1 MSYSRLQLAEP
12 DAPVSSLWRVWVQL
26 LLRALRE
33 RTLWL
38 ALVAGLAAVTFAY
51 QSPRSL
57 YADMGGRV
65 EAAQHTGFYQPEGG
79 GDAGANFR
87 WSSAN
92 SSLIF
97 YGTGKPLAPASVSLQ
112 LSSGRDVGAEPIEV
126 GVLVNGHPAPA
137 LKLIRESA
145 SYKIDIPPEWVD
157 LAGDIQLDFTSAT
170 FNAPKDRRD
179 LGFRIDFARVEMLV
193 GVTLPSLTQVL
204 WLALSAL
211 FLYWLLRSIWLTPK
225 AAGLLTFLFLITCAA
240 ILAAQRLFLT
250 IYTSRLAFT
259 LLLALLIAFVV
270 EMLVRR
276 LVRAAGWRGER
287 ALPEWAW
294 LGLRGLVM
302 ASVTLKVGGLLHP
315 FSFIIDAEFHLR
327 YIGYMAEGQMQYFG
341 DSLAFAV
348 MPKEEWGS
356 ARTFIP
362 YSPFFFVV
370 AAPLAWLPIP
380 TNISVPV
387 VLATLESV
395 KVGLVYMVG
404 IGLASIFGNHIRR
417 ERVGRIALATAAFYS
432 FIPATFLLQQW
443 GNWPTQLSLWLATL
457 WTALVTL
464 YWHQL
469 TTPLV
474 WAASTALLAL
484 TMLSY
489 TVTAVYIGL
498 FVGVIVA
505 VGWLFVMEERRRW
518 LALFLS
524 LVAATGVAM
533 LVYYGQYVARIL
545 GDTLPT
551 LGGAITTEGKAT
563 DKWST
568 PWDFLADRLA
578 AMHSYHLVI
587 ISALALAG
595 VLWLF
600 FSGANRSNNGG
611 GQWQKVWLGGWL
623 VVFALISV
631 ADYWV
636 DQVLKQFWFS
646 FPLIALLG
654 GTWLLAIK
662 GRGSRIYN
670 MLTSLVMV
678 TLVWQSLSL
687 WVFRLF
693 FH

>member
-1 MSYSRLQLAEP
+1 
-12 DAPVSSLWRVWVQL
+12 
-26 LLRALRE
+26 LRE
-33 RTLWL
+33 RTLWV

-57 YADMGGRV
+57 YADMGGRA
-65 EAAQHTGFYQPEGG
+65 EGAQHKGFYQPEGG

-87 WSSAN
+87 WASAN

-112 LSSGRDVGAEPIEV
+112 LSSGRDAEAEPIQV

-145 SYKIDIPPEWVD
+145 SYKVNIPPEWVD
-157 LAGDIQLDFTSAT
+157 LSGDIRLDFTSPT

-179 LGFRIDFARVEMLV
+179 LGFRIDFARVEMPA
-193 GVTLPSLTQVL
+193 GVTLPSFTQVL

-211 FLYWLLRSIWLTPK
+211 FLYWLLRSIWLAPK
-225 AAGLLTFLFLITCAA
+225 VAGLLTLLFLVACAV
-240 ILAAQRLFLT
+240 IIAAQRLFLT
-250 IYTSRLAFT
+250 IFTLRLAFT
-259 LLLALLIAFVV
+259 LLLALVV
-270 EMLVRR
+270 GIVAETLVRL
-276 LVRAAGWRGER
+276 LVRSAGWRGKR

-294 LGLRGLVM
+294 VGLKGLIM
-302 ASVTLKVGGLLHP
+302 ASVALKVGGLLHP

-341 DSLAFAV
+341 DNLAFAV

-395 KVGLVYMVG
+395 KVGLVFI
-404 IGLASIFGNHIRR
+404 IGLGLAPIFSNHVRR
-417 ERVGRIALATAAFYS
+417 EKVARIALATAAFYS
-432 FIPATFLLQQW
+432 FIPSTFLLQQW

-457 WTALVTL
+457 WAALVTL
-464 YWHQL
+464 YWHRL
-469 TTPLV
+469 TRPLV
-474 WAASTALLAL
+474 WAASTVVLAL

-498 FVGVIVA
+498 FVGIIILA
-505 VGWLFVMEERRRW
+505 GWLLVREERQRW
-518 LALFLS
+518 SALLLS
-524 LVAATGVAM
+524 LVAATGLAM
-533 LVYYGQYVARIL
+533 LVYYGQYVGRIL

-563 DKWST
+563 DKWTT

-587 ISALALAG
+587 ISALTLAG
-595 VLWLF
+595 MLWLF
-600 FSGANRSNNGG
+600 YSGINRGRDGG
-611 GQWQKVWLGGWL
+611 WRWQKVWLGAWL
-623 VVFALISV
+623 VVFALISL

-662 GRGSRIYN
+662 GRGSRIYGA
-670 MLTSLVMV
+670 LTSLVV
-678 TLVWQSLSL
+678 VSLVWQSLSL

-693 FH
+693 VH